1 MYLYSNLNELL
12 VEKQWVKYTSTI
24 LLIKLSFLLE
34 VSKFDHVDW
43 GQMWLIADC

>member
-12 VEKQWVKYTSTI
+12 VEKQWVKYTSII

-34 VSKFDHVDW
+34 VSKIDHVDW
-43 GQMWLIADC
+43 GQMMVDC